1 MRQMSL
7 FEESTPYLPVD
18 YYPDFLTIEEA
29 NNLYQHCLQLQWRQ
43 NQIKMVGKIL
53 PVPRLECIYGDQGCD
68 YLYSKSVLLKP
79 LPWTERLAELRD
91 KITAFTGYQFNI
103 VIGNQYRSGA
113 DSIGWHADNES
124 LMGVDPA
131 IASVS
136 LGASRKFQIKPI
148 GGKPTDFWLEH
159 GSLLI
164 MLPGCQSTHL
174 HQIPKTKKLVGC
186 RINLTF
192 RPHIGGNK

>member
-7 FEESTPYLPVD
+7 FEESTPSLPVT
-18 YYPDFLTIEEA
+18 YHLNFLTIEEA
-29 NNLYQHCLQLQWRQ
+29 NNLYQHCLQLQWQQ
-43 NQIKMVGKIL
+43 NHIKMVGKIL
-53 PVPRLECIYGDQGCD
+53 PVPRLECIYGDKGCD

-79 LPWTERLAELRD
+79 LAWTERLAELRD

-103 VIGNQYRSGA
+103 VIGNQYRDGQH
-113 DSIGWHADNES
+113 SIGWHADNES
-124 LMGVDPA
+124 SMGVDPA

-136 LGASRKFQIKPI
+136 LGAIRKFQIKPI
-148 GGKPTDFWLEH
+148 GGKTTDFWLEH

-164 MLPGCQSTHL
+164 MHPGCQSTHL
-174 HQIPKTKKLVGC
+174 HQVPKKKKLVGC

-192 RPHIGGNK
+192 RPHIGGKK